1 MSKKKDKE
9 KDDQQPNVAAA
20 DQAETTKKSE
30 EAVETVDELTQLKQ
44 EIESKEDELL
54 RARAEMSNMHKRF
67 AGERQTLQKY
77 RSQDL
82 ATKILPSLDNLER
95 ALQSEV
101 TDEAGESLKKGI
113 LMVQESLLH
122 ALQEEGVELIEAEN
136 ADFDPNLHHAVQTV
150 AASDEQPTDTVV
162 QVLQKGYKLHDRVLR
177 PSMVVVA
184 Q

>member
-9 KDDQQPNVAAA
+9 K
-20 DQAETTKKSE
+20 AEKQKT
-30 EAVETVDELTQLKQ
+30 EAVDEAEVKNSEETVDELTQLKQ

-67 AGERQTLQKY
+67 ASERQTLQKY

-101 TDEAGESLKKGI
+101 SDEAGESLKKGI

-136 ADFDPNLHHAVQTV
+136 AAFDPNLHHAVQTV
-150 AASDEQPTDTVV
+150 EASDEYPADTVV
-162 QVLQKGYKLHDRVLR
+162 QVLQKGYKLQDRVLR

>member
-1 MSKKKDKE
+1 LSKKKDKE
-9 KDDQQPNVAAA
+9 KDEKQETQAAHEAEVAN
-20 DQAETTKKSE
+20 SE
-30 EAVETVDELTQLKQ
+30 EVVETVDELTQLKQ

-67 AGERQTLQKY
+67 ASERQTLQKY

-101 TDEAGESLKKGI
+101 ADEAGESLKKGI

-136 ADFDPNLHHAVQTV
+136 AAFDPNLHHAVQTV
-150 AASDEQPTDTVV
+150 DASDEHPADTVV
-162 QVLQKGYKLHDRVLR
+162 QVLQKGYKLQDRVLR